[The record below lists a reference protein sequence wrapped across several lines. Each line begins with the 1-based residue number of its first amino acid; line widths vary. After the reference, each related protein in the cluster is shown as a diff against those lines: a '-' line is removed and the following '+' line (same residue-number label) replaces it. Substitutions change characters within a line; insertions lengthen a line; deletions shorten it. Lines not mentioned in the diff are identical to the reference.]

1 MSQFK
6 RTIATTL
13 VAAGALTGGAATA
26 SAAPT
31 VDLSDVVKAAK
42 LDPARPDGGTT
53 AGSKADVETVEA
65 ALFWEGLLGYGYVD
79 GSYGTKTISA
89 YGSWQRK
96 LGYTG
101 ADADG
106 IPGLTSLRKLGNKW
120 GFNVVQ

>member
-1 MSQFK
+1 MK
-6 RTIATTL
+6 RTLAVGL
-13 VAAGALTGGAATA
+13 AAAGSLGLAGTA

-42 LDPARPDGGTT
+42 LDPSRPDGGTT
-53 AGSKADVETVEA
+53 AGSKADVQVVEA
-65 ALFWEGLLGYGYVD
+65 ALFYEGLLGYGYVD

-89 YGSWQRK
+89 YGSWQRS